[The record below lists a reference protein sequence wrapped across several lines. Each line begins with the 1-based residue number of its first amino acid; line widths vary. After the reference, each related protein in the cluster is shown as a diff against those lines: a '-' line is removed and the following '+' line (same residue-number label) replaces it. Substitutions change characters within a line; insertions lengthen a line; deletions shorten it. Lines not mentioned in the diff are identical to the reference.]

1 MSIKSFL
8 SIYFARFIVQKNLA
22 WKNNAVKAQENLLKN
37 LLKTA
42 KNTKFGFDHNFAEIK
57 NYDDFKKNVPIRD
70 YEDLSSYIEN
80 IKKGE
85 VNILWPGKPIYF
97 CKTSG
102 TTSGTKYIPIT
113 KESMPCHLNSA
124 RDAILSYIVETKN
137 TSILNGKMIFWS
149 GLLKC
154 CRCSTGAWRST
165 WTSSI
170 RSRTQ
175 VSHFA
180 VKAAYKLKNF
190 IRL

>member
-80 IKKGE
+80 IKK
-85 VNILWPGKPIYF
+85 
-97 CKTSG
+97 
-102 TTSGTKYIPIT
+102 
-113 KESMPCHLNSA
+113 
-124 RDAILSYIVETKN
+124 R
-137 TSILNGKMIFWS
+137 
-149 GLLKC
+149 
-154 CRCSTGAWRST
+154 
-165 WTSSI
+165 
-170 RSRTQ
+170 
-175 VSHFA
+175 
-180 VKAAYKLKNF
+180 
-190 IRL
+190 